1 MGSLGE
7 LGLDPGST
15 FNASDQ
21 LLAIIMKFLVMAL
34 PKHAALCSNYVELR
48 KRETAADEGLPAGEA
63 AFVAALERC
72 RLIDFLHH
80 SEGIKFI
87 QMVIVQ

>member
-1 MGSLGE
+1 MGSLSE
-7 LGLDPGST
+7 IGLDAGSS

-34 PKHAALCSNYVELR
+34 PKHAAMVHNYTELQ
-48 KRETAADEGLPAGEA
+48 KRDTAAEEGLPGGEGPY
-63 AFVAALERC
+63 VTALERC
-72 RLIDFLHH
+72 RLVDFLNH

>member
-1 MGSLGE
+1 M
-7 LGLDPGST
+7 DPGSS

-34 PKHAALCSNYVELR
+34 PKHAALRQNYTTLS
-48 KRETAADEGLPAGEA
+48 KRETAAEEGLPAGEA
-63 AFVAALERC
+63 PFVAALARC
-72 RLIDFLHH
+72 RLVDFLHH

-87 QMVIVQ
+87 QMVIIQ